1 MGIPQSAS
9 VLRAFAAER
18 KFLIVTTKAK
28 KPDIQ
33 SPTYMEI
40 LKELQTMI
48 GVVND
53 IRVANRG
60 VPLYNH
66 LTTVS
71 EGVAMLGWIA
81 IEPKPADYV
90 TETLSSAQY
99 HGNRVLREYKDKLV
113 GSYLLW
119 SNTHC
124 RTETMPTSNGCKP
137 STAYSNP
144 SHHTSSNII
153 HQV

>member
-1 MGIPQSAS
+1 
-9 VLRAFAAER
+9 
-18 KFLIVTTKAK
+18 
-28 KPDIQ
+28 
-33 SPTYMEI
+33 MEI

-48 GVVND
+48 GAVND

-81 IEPKPADYV
+81 MEPKPADYV

-113 GSYLLW
+113 TSYSL
-119 SNTHC
+119 
-124 RTETMPTSNGCKP
+124 
-137 STAYSNP
+137 
-144 SHHTSSNII
+144 
-153 HQV
+153 